1 MTEQIRV
8 QPPVFEVAKHFGPFM
23 ATVELPEEVIVNLTK
38 MTDDL
43 LKIQIHQIM
52 VKILLVLSIMK
63 N

>member
-23 ATVELPEEVIVNLTK
+23 ASIELPEEVIVNLTK

-43 LKIQIHQIM
+43 L
-52 VKILLVLSIMK
+52 
-63 N
+63 